1 MIQARPIF
9 DRLTAL
15 ADPTRSRLLLLL
27 DRHELTVGELCVALQ
42 LPQSTVS
49 RHLKTLAD
57 EGWVSARAEGTSR
70 RYAMSGLALDP
81 SARGLWQLVRD
92 QVSATPSARQ
102 DLVRAERVLQE
113 RRTTSQ
119 AFFSSTAGQWDR
131 VRAELY
137 GSRTDLVPLA
147 ALLDPSSVVGDL
159 GCGSG
164 QTSAAL
170 APFVSRVLAID
181 ESSAMLAAARE
192 RVGHHAN
199 VELRSGRLEALPID
213 DAALD
218 IAVLSLVLHFV
229 VDPAAVIR
237 EAARALRPGGSSAD
251 RRHGAARTRGVP
263 LDDGPPLARLLRR
276 ADDVVARIGWLR
288 DTTHRPARPR
298 SAGEGARIVHR
309 ARDSLALGLGRIHA
323 FTHSRTHALTHSH
336 SRTHDV
342 SWPRQPDLPP
352 PPRSIVRRSRW
363 PTSPWPSSAARRSD
377 SPSRRCPASWRCAP
391 STRAAAARG
400 REDHGLAAHDRADGR
415 ADRDARRARRRRALG
430 ELQHLLDAGSRGG
443 GRRRRARGHGG
454 EPEGHAR
461 VRVEGRDARGVLV
474 VHRAGA
480 DVARRHG
487 PEPPAR

>member
-70 RYAMSGLALDP
+70 RYAMSGSALDP

-92 QVSATPSARQ
+92 QVGATPSARQ

-147 ALLDPSSVVGDL
+147 ALLEPSTVVGDL

-170 APFVSRVLAID
+170 APFVSRVIAID

-192 RVGHHAN
+192 RIGHHAN
-199 VELRSGRLEALPID
+199 VELRNGSLEALPLD
-213 DAALD
+213 DGALD
-218 IAVLSLVLHFV
+218 IAMLSLVLHFV

-237 EAARALRPGGSSAD
+237 EAARVLRPGGCLLVVDMEPHEREEYRSTMGHLWLGFSVEQMSSWLESAGFMTP
-251 RRHGAARTRGVP
+251 RIVP
-263 LDDGPPLARLLRR
+263 LAPDPHAKGPALFTAR
-276 ADDVVARIGWLR
+276 AI
-288 DTTHRPARPR
+288 R
-298 SAGEGARIVHR
+298 S
-309 ARDSLALGLGRIHA
+309 S
-323 FTHSRTHALTHSH
+323 
-336 SRTHDV
+336 
-342 SWPRQPDLPP
+342 
-352 PPRSIVRRSRW
+352 
-363 PTSPWPSSAARRSD
+363 
-377 SPSRRCPASWRCAP
+377 
-391 STRAAAARG
+391 
-400 REDHGLAAHDRADGR
+400 
-415 ADRDARRARRRRALG
+415 
-430 ELQHLLDAGSRGG
+430 
-443 GRRRRARGHGG
+443 
-454 EPEGHAR
+454 
-461 VRVEGRDARGVLV
+461 
-474 VHRAGA
+474 
-480 DVARRHG
+480 
-487 PEPPAR
+487 

>member
-70 RYAMSGLALDP
+70 RYTMSGLGLDP

-147 ALLDPSSVVGDL
+147 ALIDPSAVVGDL

-170 APFVSRVLAID
+170 APFVSRVVAVD

-192 RVGHHAN
+192 RVGHHTN
-199 VELRSGRLEALPID
+199 VELRIGRLEALPIA
-213 DAALD
+213 DATLD

-237 EAARALRPGGSSAD
+237 EAARSLKAGGCLLIVDMEPHEREEYRSTMGHLWLGFSVEEMTAWLE
-251 RRHGAARTRGVP
+251 AAGFATPRIVP
-263 LDDGPPLARLLRR
+263 LSPDPQAKGPALFTAR
-276 ADDVVARIGWLR
+276 AI
-288 DTTHRPARPR
+288 R
-298 SAGEGARIVHR
+298 S
-309 ARDSLALGLGRIHA
+309 
-323 FTHSRTHALTHSH
+323 
-336 SRTHDV
+336 
-342 SWPRQPDLPP
+342 
-352 PPRSIVRRSRW
+352 
-363 PTSPWPSSAARRSD
+363 
-377 SPSRRCPASWRCAP
+377 
-391 STRAAAARG
+391 
-400 REDHGLAAHDRADGR
+400 
-415 ADRDARRARRRRALG
+415 
-430 ELQHLLDAGSRGG
+430 
-443 GRRRRARGHGG
+443 
-454 EPEGHAR
+454 
-461 VRVEGRDARGVLV
+461 
-474 VHRAGA
+474 
-480 DVARRHG
+480 
-487 PEPPAR
+487 

>member
-1 MIQARPIF
+1 MIQTRPIF

-15 ADPTRSRLLLLL
+15 ADPTRSRLLMLL

-70 RYAMSGLALDP
+70 RYAMSALALDP

-102 DLVRAERVLQE
+102 DLMRAERVLQE

-137 GSRTDLVPLA
+137 GSRTDLAPLA
-147 ALLDPSSVVGDL
+147 ALLDPGLVVGDL

-213 DAALD
+213 DGALD
-218 IAVLSLVLHFV
+218 VAVLSLVLHFV

-237 EAARALRPGGSSAD
+237 EAARALRAGGC
-251 RRHGAARTRGVP
+251 
-263 LDDGPPLARLLRR
+263 LLIVDMEPHEREEYR
-276 ADDVVARIGWLR
+276 STMGHLWLGFSVEQM
-288 DTTHRPARPR
+288 TSWLE
-298 SAGEGARIVHR
+298 SAGFATPRIVPI
-309 ARDSLALGLGRIHA
+309 A
-323 FTHSRTHALTHSH
+323 
-336 SRTHDV
+336 
-342 SWPRQPDLPP
+342 
-352 PPRSIVRRSRW
+352 
-363 PTSPWPSSAARRSD
+363 
-377 SPSRRCPASWRCAP
+377 
-391 STRAAAARG
+391 
-400 REDHGLAAHDRADGR
+400 
-415 ADRDARRARRRRALG
+415 
-430 ELQHLLDAGSRGG
+430 
-443 GRRRRARGHGG
+443 
-454 EPEGHAR
+454 
-461 VRVEGRDARGVLV
+461 
-474 VHRAGA
+474 
-480 DVARRHG
+480 
-487 PEPPAR
+487 PEPQAKGPALFTARAIRA